1 MQAEETHIPREYLT
15 PETGAKFLQKLP
27 IFDGF
32 SESELV
38 RIYALGELRLYRPQ
52 TSIVVEGENSVGMYI
67 ILEGQV
73 GVYKAGKGAVD
84 GGHLITHL
92 GTGSCFGEMGFV
104 DRLPRSASVTAQT
117 RVLAYYLDGDVW
129 QKALDTDLEMALR
142 FFNNFAKTL
151 SIRLRHL
158 DEQYIFSQKQLWKYS
173 LTRSM
178 E

>member
-1 MQAEETHIPREYLT
+1 MQTAETHIPVEYLT
-15 PETGAKFLQKLP
+15 PENGAKFLQKLP
-27 IFDGF
+27 IFQGF
-32 SESELV
+32 SDSELV
-38 RIYALGELRLYRPQ
+38 RIYALGELRLYKPL

-73 GVYKAGKGAVD
+73 GVYKAGKGGTD

-92 GTGSCFGEMGFV
+92 GSGACFGEMGFV
-104 DRLPRSASVTAQT
+104 DKLPRSASVTTQN
-117 RVLAYYLDGDVW
+117 RVLAYYLDGEVW
-129 QKALDTDLEMALR
+129 QKALDRDLQMALR
-142 FFNNFAKTL
+142 FFNNFARIL
-151 SIRLRHL
+151 SVRLRHL

>member
-1 MQAEETHIPREYLT
+1 MQAAETQIPREYLT
-15 PETGAKFLQKLP
+15 PETGAKFLKKLP
-27 IFDGF
+27 IFRGF
-32 SESELV
+32 SDSELV
-38 RIYALGELRLYRPQ
+38 RIYALGELRLYKPW
-52 TSIVVEGENSVGMYI
+52 TSIVVEGENSVGMYM

-73 GVYKAGKGAVD
+73 GVYKAGKGSAD

-92 GTGSCFGEMGFV
+92 GVGACFGEMGFV

-117 RVLAYYLDGDVW
+117 QVLAYFLDGDVW
-129 QKALDTDLEMALR
+129 QNALDTDLQMALR
-142 FFNNFAKTL
+142 FFNNFAKIL
-151 SIRLRHL
+151 SVRLRHL

>member
-1 MQAEETHIPREYLT
+1 MQAEETYIPREYLT
-15 PETGAKFLQKLP
+15 PETGAKVLQKLP
-27 IFDGF
+27 MFNGF

-38 RIYALGELRLYRPQ
+38 RIYAMGELRLYRPL
-52 TSIVVEGENSVGMYI
+52 TTIVVEGESSIGMYVV
-67 ILEGQV
+67 LEGQV

-92 GTGSCFGEMGFV
+92 GVGSCFGEMGFV
-104 DRLPRSASVTAQT
+104 DRMPRSASVTAQN

-129 QKALDTDLEMALR
+129 QNALDTDLQMALR
-142 FFNNFAKTL
+142 FFNNFAQIL
-151 SIRLRHL
+151 SIRLRNL

-173 LTRSM
+173 LSRSM